1 MLLNGMG
8 IFFFTGEIR
17 MKRILNAIYNGQL
30 NPSET
35 IVLHDRKYRMNLEK
49 QVELSSRLSKTFTPE
64 QHRLF
69 ETLQQQESKNNAY
82 LLEKTFCKGFQIG
95 AKIMIE
101 LKGR

>member
-1 MLLNGMG
+1 MG
-8 IFFFTGEIR
+8 IFFFTGDMR

-35 IVLHDRKYRMNLEK
+35 IVLHDRKYRMELEK
-49 QVELSSRLSKTFTPE
+49 QIALSIQLSRTFSLE
-64 QHRLF
+64 QQRLF
-69 ETLQQQESKNNAY
+69 EALQQQESRNNAY

>member
-1 MLLNGMG
+1 
-8 IFFFTGEIR
+8 

-35 IVLHDRKYRMNLEK
+35 IVLHDRRYLINLK
-49 QVELSSRLSKTFTPE
+49 RQIELHSRFSRTFTPN
-64 QHRLF
+64 QRKLF
-69 ETLQQQESKNNAY
+69 EALQQQESKNNAY
-82 LLEKTFCKGFQIG
+82 LLEKAFCKGFQIG

>member
-1 MLLNGMG
+1 
-8 IFFFTGEIR
+8 

-35 IVLHDRKYRMNLEK
+35 IVSNDRKYRINLRR
-49 QVELSSRLSKTFTPE
+49 QIELHSRLSRTFTPD
-64 QHRLF
+64 QRKLF
-69 ETLQQQESKNNAY
+69 EALQQQESKNNAY
-82 LLEKTFCKGFQIG
+82 LLEKAFCKGFQIG

>member
-1 MLLNGMG
+1 
-8 IFFFTGEIR
+8 

-35 IVLHDRKYRMNLEK
+35 IVLHDRKYRMELEK
-49 QVELSSRLSKTFTPE
+49 QIALSIQLSRTFSLE
-64 QHRLF
+64 QQRLF
-69 ETLQQQESKNNAY
+69 EALQQQESRNNAY